1 MYKEVIERLIQIE
14 SLLKN
19 QANEIDRPLTLAE
32 TARYLDLSKSF
43 VYKLTASGQLT
54 HYKTGK
60 RLYFLRADL
69 RAYLLQHRV
78 KPVDEIEEM
87 AATHV
92 ALGQ

>member
-14 SLLKN
+14 SLLQN

-54 HYKTGK
+54 HYKTGN
-60 RLYFLRADL
+60 FLRSDL
-69 RAYLLQHRV
+69 NGYLLQNRV
-78 KPVDEIEEM
+78 KPVSEIETE
-87 AATHV
+87 AATRV
-92 ALGQ
+92 VLGS